1 MKKPCWK
8 CNGSQL
14 DEDGEPG
21 CVVCTP
27 QLFK

>member
-1 MKKPCWK
+1 MKETCWK
-8 CNGSQL
+8 CNGTQL
-14 DEDGEPG
+14 DDNGEPG